1 MREPAGEKVY
11 MFVYK
16 RTFPYSTRRI
26 SQLQLFDI
34 GVFHRL
40 DEDIFVFPLKP
51 ECVGLKTE
59 DLHVIVMMV

>member
-1 MREPAGEKVY
+1 MC
-11 MFVYK
+11 
-16 RTFPYSTRRI
+16 SIRRI